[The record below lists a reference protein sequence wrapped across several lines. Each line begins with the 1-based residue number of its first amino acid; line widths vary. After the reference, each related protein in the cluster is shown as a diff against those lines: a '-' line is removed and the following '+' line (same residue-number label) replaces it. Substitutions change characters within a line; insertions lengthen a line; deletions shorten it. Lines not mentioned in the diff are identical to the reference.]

1 MDMENIMVST
11 KMKMLIKDIKDG
23 NNKAVEEFWS
33 EVEKQGTPLVENID
47 GDNKNVLI
55 TFLYRS
61 KEKLE
66 SVMAYGG
73 VPGFNYENNML
84 YNIENAG
91 IWFKT
96 FKVRND
102 VKFKYRL
109 CLNYK
114 KEFEWK
120 DIKKNSVIDPLN
132 PNTYVYKKDDEIP
145 EDEDSVES
153 FAKLP
158 NVKEDYWTNHKEASL
173 KGSLDLHRF
182 TSNILDNTRRVW
194 VYKPYNYDDK
204 KEYNLIVI
212 LDGDDYLNRLGGK
225 NVIDNLIEEKKI
237 EESVCVFVSSTEDRY
252 NELTCN
258 DQFSSFI
265 CDEIMSWI
273 KNNYSVTK
281 NPEKTTAVGL
291 SLGGLTGAYLGLKH
305 HNLFGNILAQ
315 SGSFWFEEG
324 SLIKKFKEE
333 PKLPLRFYLNV
344 GLLEDRPFDNDPIM
358 ADYINSFRDLLINKG
373 YEVHYETFP
382 SGHDYLSWGET
393 LATGLIALR

>member
-1 MDMENIMVST
+1 MTIGNVVSPTMDT
-11 KMKMLIKDIKDG
+11 LIKNINQG
-23 NNKAVEEFWS
+23 NYKEVDEFWS
-33 EVEKQGTPLVENID
+33 KIEKEGAPLIETIE
-47 GDNKNVLI
+47 GDDKNVLV

-66 SVMAYGG
+66 GVMAYGG
-73 VPGFNYENNML
+73 VPGFNYENNIF
-84 YNIENAG
+84 YNIDNTDM
-91 IWFKT
+91 WVKT

-153 FAKLP
+153 FVKLP
-158 NVKEDYWTNHKEASL
+158 NVKETYWTNHKEAGL
-173 KGSLDLHRF
+173 KGNLELHRF
-182 TSNILDNTRRVW
+182 TSNVLGNTRRVW
-194 VYKPYNYDDK
+194 VYKPFGYDDN

-212 LDGDDYLNRLGGK
+212 LDGDDYLNRLDGK
-225 NVIDNLIEEKKI
+225 NIIDNLIEEKKI
-237 EESVCVFVSSTEDRY
+237 EESVCVFVSSTIDRY

-258 DQFSSFI
+258 DKFSSFI
-265 CDEIMSWI
+265 CDEIMPWI
-273 KNNYSVTK
+273 NNNYSVTK
-281 NPEKTTAVGL
+281 EATKTTAVGL
-291 SLGGLTGAYLGLKH
+291 SLGGLTVAYLGLKH
-305 HNLFGNILAQ
+305 HDLFGNILAQ

-324 SLIKKFKEE
+324 SLIEKFKEA
-333 PKLPLRFYLNV
+333 PKLPLKFYLNV
-344 GLLEDRPFDNDPIM
+344 GLLEDRPYDNEPIM
-358 ADYINSFRDLLINKG
+358 ADYISSFRDLLINKG

-393 LATGLIALR
+393 LVTGLITLR

>member
-1 MDMENIMVST
+1 MTMRNTAST
-11 KMKMLIKDIKDG
+11 KIEMLINNIREG
-23 NNKAVEEFWS
+23 NKKAVEEFWS
-33 EVEKQGTPLVENID
+33 EVEKQGTPLVETID
-47 GDNKNVLI
+47 GDDNNVLI

-84 YNIENAG
+84 YNIENTG

-132 PNTYVYKKDDEIP
+132 PNTYVYKKDEEIP

-182 TSNILDNTRRVW
+182 TSSMLGDTRRVW
-194 VYKPYNYDDK
+194 VYKPFGYDDK

-258 DQFSSFI
+258 DQFLSFI
-265 CDEIMSWI
+265 CDEIMPWV

-281 NPEKTTAVGL
+281 DVTKTTAVGL
-291 SLGGLTGAYLGLKH
+291 SLGGLTVSYLGLKH

-315 SGSFWFEEG
+315 SGSFWFEDG
-324 SLIKKFKEE
+324 SLINKFKEE

-344 GLLEDRPFDNDPIM
+344 GLLEDRPFDNEPIM
-358 ADYINSFRDLLINKG
+358 ADYINSFRDLLIDKG

-382 SGHDYLSWGET
+382 SGHDYLSWRET